1 VSRTHTSFSLCFQV
15 DVIQNRSRSEH
26 AKMRR
31 IRGTVSHFSLY
42 FQLVGLAAE
51 IRTVHETED
60 YGGVICI
67 LEAGASHLACCY
79 PRGFA
84 DGKTQKHQRP
94 LRPSYTQEGVGEEY
108 ANKIGLSGLI
118 CRNGL

>member
-1 VSRTHTSFSLCFQV
+1 MSRTHTSFSLCFQV
-15 DVIQNRSRSEH
+15 DVIQNRPRSEH

-60 YGGVICI
+60 YGGVICTRQRAPLMPFLPTCGSI
-67 LEAGASHLACCY
+67 SS
-79 PRGFA
+79 
-84 DGKTQKHQRP
+84 GKER
-94 LRPSYTQEGVGEEY
+94 V
-108 ANKIGLSGLI
+108 AF
-118 CRNGL
+118 